1 MKALTGVILFIV
13 ALAVIAIA
21 FPIKIKNGLIDK
33 DESVKES
40 WKQISTQLQ
49 RRADL
54 IPNLVATVKGYA
66 THEKEI
72 FTEVAEARGKLLA
85 ANGPK
90 ETSVASGLL
99 GGAMGRLMAISEKYP
114 DLKANTNFIRLQDE
128 LSGTENRI
136 AVARTRYNKVVKDY
150 NASIRKFPG
159 SLFAKGMDLKKAEY
173 FNPPDETSLQT
184 PPEIKF

>member
-1 MKALTGVILFIV
+1 MKAIWGIVAILIVLALIFIV
-13 ALAVIAIA
+13 
-21 FPIKIKNGLIDK
+21 FPIKVKNGLIDK
-33 DESVKES
+33 DEAVKES

-72 FTEVAEARGKLLA
+72 FTEVANARSKLLA

-90 ETSVASGLL
+90 ETATASSLL
-99 GGAMGRLMAISEKYP
+99 GGALGRLMAISERYP

-128 LSGTENRI
+128 LAGTENRI
-136 AVARTRYNKVVKDY
+136 AVARTRYNETVKDY

-159 SLFAKGMDLKKAEY
+159 RRFAGKMGLKEAEY
-173 FNPPDETSLQT
+173 YEPPDQKAIETV
-184 PPEIKF
+184 PEVKF